1 MTQGKHLACVMV
13 KDKHATNGGKLIPL
27 IVTLYQLDP

>member
-1 MTQGKHLACVMV
+1 MTQGNHLACGMA